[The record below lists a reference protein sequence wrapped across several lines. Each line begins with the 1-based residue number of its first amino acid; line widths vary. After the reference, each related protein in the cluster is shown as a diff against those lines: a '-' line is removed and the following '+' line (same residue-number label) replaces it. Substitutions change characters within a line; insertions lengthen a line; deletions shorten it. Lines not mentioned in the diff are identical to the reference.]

1 MKKVFVLEPRATKA
15 EHGRDANSKTA
26 SIPKPEHQGRRGAA
40 DEENE
45 LGECALAFIR
55 GSSVRR

>member
-1 MKKVFVLEPRATKA
+1 MKKIFVLERRANKA
-15 EHGRDANSKTA
+15 EPRPDANSKTA
-26 SIPKPEHQGRRGAA
+26 SIPTPKHQGRRSAA
-40 DEENE
+40 GEESE

>member
-1 MKKVFVLEPRATKA
+1 MKKVFDLEPKA
-15 EHGRDANSKTA
+15 NKNDRRSEADSNQA
-26 SIPKPEHQGRRGAA
+26 SIPSSEHQGRRGKA